1 MKLNLRTKR
10 KIVGI
15 AFIAPWF
22 IGILLFFMTPI
33 LQTLLFSL
41 NTVTITPTGYE
52 MEWAGIAN
60 YVNAF
65 RLDAEFPVALASSLI
80 QLLSDVPF
88 ILAFSFFIAV
98 VVNQKFA
105 GSHLVKLIFFLT
117 VILSTGAFQ
126 LFQNQAS
133 SIQDSA
139 LMNTL
144 SENKNIAGFL
154 SDINIQKYIVEMG
167 LPEAWAMYLV
177 KPMMRLFAILSSSG
191 IQIFIFLAA
200 LKTISPSL
208 YEAGKIEGATGWE
221 SFWMITFPM
230 VSPMIVI
237 NVVYTVIDSFFS
249 PGNEALRYVQNTI
262 FKSIKFGYGSALAW
276 IYFLLV
282 SIILSIVIFFI
293 SKKVFYYDK

>member
-1 MKLNLRTKR
+1 MKLRLRTKR
-10 KIVGI
+10 KLVGLS
-15 AFIAPWF
+15 FITPWF
-22 IGILLFFMTPI
+22 VGMLLFFVSPI
-33 LQTLLFSL
+33 LQTLSFSF
-41 NTVTITPTGYE
+41 NTVTITPSGYE
-52 MEWAGIAN
+52 TEWVGFAN
-60 YVNAF
+60 YLNAF
-65 RLDAEFPVALASSLI
+65 RLDADFPVVLASSLI
-80 QLLSDVPF
+80 QLFSDVPF
-88 ILAFSFFIAV
+88 ILAFSFFVAV
-98 VVNQKFA
+98 VINQKFR

-126 LFQNQAS
+126 QFQNQS
-133 SIQDSA
+133 SSLQNSA
-139 LMNTL
+139 LMNSL

-167 LPEAWAMYLV
+167 LPEAWATYLV
-177 KPMMRLFAILSSSG
+177 EPMMRLFAILSNSG

-208 YEAGKIEGATGWE
+208 YEASKIEGATGWE

-249 PGNEALRYVQNTI
+249 PANEALRYVQNTI

-276 IYFLLV
+276 IYFLFI
-282 SIILSIVIFFI
+282 SMILAVVIFFI